1 MLSFSAVFQAKTPCF
16 NILLV
21 MERLSVL
28 FLMQMISSLLCC
40 VLVMSSGPLRTF
52 LIIVLIVLAA
62 VQMFF
67 FGSNEFVL
75 TSLAYELLA
84 MNRDFRSE

>member
-16 NILLV
+16 NILPV

-40 VLVMSSGPLRTF
+40 VLVMSSGSLRTF

-67 FGSNEFVL
+67 LALMSSFSQVWHKSVL
-75 TSLAYELLA
+75 L
-84 MNRDFRSE
+84 